1 MASNLN
7 SIKKKV
13 AGMSKTAL
21 RMWELTYEAFMEHD
35 TDLITVALDEEEKL
49 NELERQ
55 ITAELVRLGRTT
67 AAGSEK
73 AKVRTWMEIVG
84 DLELIG
90 DYCKDTLERI
100 ELKIKEKLL
109 FSDEA
114 VEEYGHLYNKT
125 GEALAAVVEA
135 LDRDNPALI
144 RKPAKEE
151 AYFKDLLELYRR
163 HHEERMINGAC
174 LPFACNMYL
183 NMLDFTGQIFDKS
196 IEIAS
201 NIQRLR

>member
-1 MASNLN
+1 MASDLN
-7 SIKKKV
+7 SIRKKV

-21 RMWELTYEAFMEHD
+21 HMWELTYEAFMEHD
-35 TDLITVALDEEEKL
+35 TDLITAALDEEEKI
-49 NELERQ
+49 NELERN
-55 ITAELVRLGRTT
+55 ISAELVMLGRVATVI
-67 AAGSEK
+67 SEK
-73 AKVRTWMEIVG
+73 SKVRTWLEIVG

-114 VEEYGHLYNKT
+114 VKEYGHLYNKT
-125 GEALAAVVEA
+125 GEALGAVVEA

-144 RKPAKEE
+144 SKVAKEK
-151 AYFKDLLELYRR
+151 AHFKDLLEQCRR
-163 HHEERMINGAC
+163 HHEERMIEGTC
-174 LPFACNMYL
+174 MPFACNMYL